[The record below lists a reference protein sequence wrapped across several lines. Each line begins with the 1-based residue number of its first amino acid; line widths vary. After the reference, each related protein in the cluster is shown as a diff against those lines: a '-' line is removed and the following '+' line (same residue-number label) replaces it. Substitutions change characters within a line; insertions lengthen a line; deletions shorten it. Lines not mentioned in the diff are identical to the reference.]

1 MTDARPKLSWSDL
14 AGARAG
20 IWGLGREGHANLRK
34 LLALGGEPV
43 LVDDRSA
50 GPVDGR
56 PGRPCLFPAGA
67 RCSPPA
73 TAAWP
78 PSSAATWW

>member
-1 MTDARPKLSWSDL
+1 MSSVPTTGPRPKLSWSDL

-34 LLALGGEPV
+34 LLALGVEPV
-43 LVDDRSA
+43 LVDDRPA
-50 GPVDGR
+50 GPVDG
-56 PGRPCLFPAGA
+56 GA
-67 RCSPPA
+67 RCSPPP

>member
-1 MTDARPKLSWSDL
+1 MTAPKLSWSDL
-14 AGARAG
+14 AGAQAG

-34 LLALGGEPV
+34 LLALGVEPV
-43 LVDDRSA
+43 LVDDHPA
-50 GPVDGR
+50 GPA
-56 PGRPCLFPAGA
+56 CLFPAGA
-67 RCSPPA
+67 RCSPPP

>member
-1 MTDARPKLSWSDL
+1 MTDPRPKLSWSDL
-14 AGARAG
+14 AGARVG

-34 LLALGGEPV
+34 LLALGVEPV
-43 LVDDRSA
+43 LVDDRPA
-50 GPVDGR
+50 GPVDG
-56 PGRPCLFPAGA
+56 AA

-78 PSSAATWW
+78 PWSAATWW